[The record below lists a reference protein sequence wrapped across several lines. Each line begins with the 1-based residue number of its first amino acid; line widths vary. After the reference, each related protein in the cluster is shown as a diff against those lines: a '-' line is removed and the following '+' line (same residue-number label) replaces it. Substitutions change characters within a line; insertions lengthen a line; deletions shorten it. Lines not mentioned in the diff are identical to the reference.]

1 MSVQTGTATPPGP
14 ASQRLSDRM
23 RYRVERWTAEP
34 NPLWMREMRQS
45 ARLMR
50 TPIILMVTPVMLP
63 LIQASRIDPI
73 HFGVLFCIMC
83 VIGLI
88 TPPVGVALY
97 GVATVSKLPMERVF
111 WATMPFFLALLGG
124 VAVLVFV
131 PDIVTFLPKLLVK

>member
-1 MSVQTGTATPPGP
+1 VLVLGMFMDA
-14 ASQRLSDRM
+14 
-23 RYRVERWTAEP
+23 
-34 NPLWMREMRQS
+34 
-45 ARLMR
+45 

-63 LIQASRIDPI
+63 LIQTVGIDPI
-73 HFGVLFCIMC
+73 HFGVLFCIVC

-124 VAVLVFV
+124 VVLLVLF
-131 PDIVTFLPKLLVK
+131 PALVTFLPKMLIR